1 MVEVS
6 PSPARVGSGTIQT
19 VQLLRAIAALF
30 VVGFHSTV
38 LWADKSGSRGHVWNN
53 GASGV
58 DLFFVISGFIM
69 LVSTR
74 SLARRADGWRHFLIL
89 RLVRI
94 APMYWL
100 ATIAKLAAIAAVPA
114 LERHTRTTTW
124 NTVASFLF
132 IPSRDATGVIRPVLD
147 VGWTLSLEMF
157 FYLIFAVALFFEFDP
172 PIVVLP
178 AMCVLAALSG
188 FRNVQSPAI
197 FALCDPIVLEF
208 AAGLIVARLWMKV
221 SLARIPTL
229 AMIAIGAAGMLCL
242 WLAPAFNPFERALVF
257 GSAATA
263 TLASAVS
270 LERIVGPHIPKFFL
284 SVGEASYS
292 LYLTHGFVLPLVGI
306 AVAKTRLTGTMLGL
320 AIVVACLIA
329 STALALACYRL
340 VERPITDWLREL
352 TRERFQAKVP
362 T

>member
-1 MVEVS
+1 MVELS
-6 PSPARVGSGTIQT
+6 PSPARVGPIQT

-38 LWADKSGSRGHVWNN
+38 LWADKSGPPGHVWNN
-53 GASGV
+53 GVSGV

-74 SLARRADGWRHFLIL
+74 SLARRADGWRHFLVL

-114 LERHTRTTTW
+114 LDRHTRPTPW

-132 IPSRDATGVIRPVLD
+132 IPSRDAAGVIRPVLD

-157 FYLIFAVALFFEFDP
+157 FYLIFAIALFFEFDP
-172 PIVVLP
+172 PTVVLP
-178 AMCVLAALSG
+178 VMCVLAALSG
-188 FRNVQSPAI
+188 LRSAHSPAI

-208 AAGLIVARLWMKV
+208 AAGLVVARLWMKGSIV
-221 SLARIPTL
+221 RIPTIV
-229 AMIAIGAAGMLCL
+229 MVAIGGAGILCL
-242 WLAPAFNPFERALVF
+242 SLAPAINPFERALVF

-270 LERIVGPHIPKFFL
+270 LERIVGPRIPKFFL

-292 LYLTHGFVLPLVGI
+292 LYLTHGFVLPLVGV
-306 AVAKTRLTGTMLGL
+306 AVAKTRLTGTVLGL

-329 STALALACYRL
+329 STALALACYRF

-352 TRERFQAKVP
+352 TRERFQAKAN